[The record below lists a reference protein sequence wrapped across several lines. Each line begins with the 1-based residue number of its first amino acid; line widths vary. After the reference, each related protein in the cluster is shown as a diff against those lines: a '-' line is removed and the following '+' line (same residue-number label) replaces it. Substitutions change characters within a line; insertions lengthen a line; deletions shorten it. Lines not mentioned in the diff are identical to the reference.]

1 MKPDQLTAEVT
12 VDCLEGAVVIAT
24 AKRFFMRTEANNWGL
39 RRPGRAAMERRL
51 AHRLGLFSD
60 LVAARSG
67 LSPTHLPTAT
77 NEAFCTTFSI
87 RRPALNH
94 DQRITK
100 GVARLWFRISEADD
114 AAN

>member
-12 VDCLEGAVVIAT
+12 VDSLEGAVVKAT
-24 AKRFFMRTEANNWGL
+24 ARRFFMRTEANNGGH
-39 RRPGRAAMERRL
+39 RRPGRAAMAGRF
-51 AHRLGLFSD
+51 AHRLLPFSD
-60 LVAARSG
+60 PVAARIG
-67 LSPTHLPTAT
+67 LSPPHPPTPT

-87 RRPALNH
+87 RRLALNH

-100 GVARLWFRISEADD
+100 EVARLWFRISEADD